1 MENDRVGYRDNEQHP
16 YRRETH
22 LPLAADVVTDEI
34 AGAQQQLPHTIQD
47 RARTRPQAPNV
58 HHALA
63 HALPSDG
70 SQAGPLRAGGAI
82 VAREGEPAVVAAV
95 LLLTLDVTH
104 RLALPTPE
112 TRVSL
117 FQRKPARSHFNC

>member
-1 MENDRVGYRDNEQHP
+1 MEDDRVGHRENEQHP

-34 AGAQQQLPHTIQD
+34 AGAQQQLSHTIQD
-47 RARTRPQAPNV
+47 GARTRPQAPYV

-95 LLLTLDVTH
+95 LLLTFDISH

-112 TRVSL
+112 PLVLL
-117 FQRKPARSHFNC
+117 F

>member
-1 MENDRVGYRDNEQHP
+1 MEDDRVGHCENEQHP
-16 YRRETH
+16 YWRETH
-22 LPLAADVVTDEI
+22 LALAADVVTDEI
-34 AGAQQQLPHTIQD
+34 AGAQQQLSHTIQD
-47 RARTRPQAPNV
+47 GARTRPQAPYV

-95 LLLTLDVTH
+95 LLLTLDISH

-112 TRVSL
+112 TCVLL
-117 FQRKPARSHFNC
+117 F

>member
-1 MENDRVGYRDNEQHP
+1 MEDDCIGHRENEQHLNW
-16 YRRETH
+16 RKTH
-22 LPLAADVVTDEI
+22 LPLAADVVTDEVTS
-34 AGAQQQLPHTIQD
+34 AKQQLPHTIQD
-47 RARTRPQAPNV
+47 RARTRSQAPNV

-95 LLLTLDVTH
+95 LLLTLNVSH

>member
-1 MENDRVGYRDNEQHP
+1 MEDDRVGHRENEQHP
-16 YRRETH
+16 YWRETH
-22 LPLAADVVTDEI
+22 LALAADVVTDEI

-63 HALPSDG
+63 HALPPDAP
-70 SQAGPLRAGGAI
+70 QACPLRARWAI

-95 LLLTLDVTH
+95 LLLTLDISH
-104 RLALPTPE
+104 RLALPMPK

-117 FQRKPARSHFNC
+117 F